1 MRRPWTLVIVS
12 ALAIIAAFALADGL
26 RSQAEPAAKPP
37 QPRQRER
44 ADGTQLPERAGY
56 ARALRSAGVSGTL
69 YVADEDCR
77 VRPLGLPELQW
88 VGAVPAELLEC
99 SFAVSPDGNV
109 LPGNEVVAPG
119 RQMLSARC
127 SSGMVVVSSLLV
139 GREVGRV
146 RDACAPAWKPNGLLT
161 YVHQGEIWE
170 SRRTCIQCG
179 RPLIRHAVL
188 ETIARRAAEGPRH
201 FVRPVAKSVVWLGP
215 TRAVLVVDAGVREQ
229 QGSHLDIL
237 AFVDGGRLLGAPL
250 VNRSFDDVRV
260 SPHGS
265 YVTARASL
273 PHDVL
278 LWDRDGRLLTE
289 TPVGGATKIVW
300 SPDERWA
307 AIATGGPSVFVL
319 TTAGLARFDT
329 GTRPRLLRVP
339 VYAADVAW
347 R

>member
-26 RSQAEPAAKPP
+26 RSQAEPAEPP
-37 QPRQRER
+37 PRQRER
-44 ADGTQLPERAGY
+44 ADGTRLPERAGY

-77 VRPLGLPELQW
+77 VRPLRLPELQW
-88 VGAVPAELLEC
+88 VAAVPAELLEC
-99 SFAVSPDGNV
+99 SFAVSPDGNI
-109 LPGNEVVAPG
+109 LPGNEIVAPSA
-119 RQMLSARC
+119 QMLSARC
-127 SSGMVVVSSLLV
+127 SSEMVVVSSLLV

-161 YVHQGEIWE
+161 YVHGGEIWQ
-170 SRRTCIQCG
+170 SARRCIQCG
-179 RPLIRHAVL
+179 RPVV
-188 ETIARRAAEGPRH
+188 RRAVVDAVASAAAEPSRH
-201 FVRPVAKSVVWLGP
+201 FENGAAKSVAWLDAD
-215 TRAVLVVDAGVREQ
+215 RAVLVVEADVREQ
-229 QGSHLDIL
+229 EGSHLDIL

-250 VNRSFDDVRV
+250 VNRRFEDVRA
-260 SPHGS
+260 SPDGS

-273 PHDVL
+273 PHDVV
-278 LWDRDGRLLTE
+278 LWNRDGRLLTE

-319 TTAGLARFDT
+319 TTADLARFDT
-329 GTRPRLLRVP
+329 ASRPRLLRVP
-339 VYAADVAW
+339 VYAADLAW